1 MKKNLYNKLKLKANK
16 LRIKILSSI
25 NTAKKG
31 HIGGSLSC
39 LDILISLYY
48 SKVFNLGKKYIN
60 NSKKDY
66 FILSK
71 GHAAISLYSIFSDL
85 GFSKNYDLKNFNK
98 FPSYLT
104 EHPQLNKKL
113 PGIDFETGSLGNGV
127 GLASG
132 LGYALK
138 LKKKNNKVIVLI
150 GDGDLYEGSTWEA
163 LLFLSHLKLNNVIVL
178 IDRNKL
184 ITLGS
189 TENICKLEPLDKKL
203 SSFSF
208 NVHKVNGHN
217 FKDLIKL
224 QNRLKKKSNKPN
236 IVICDTIK
244 GKGINFIENEHTSHH
259 RVLNEK
265 EFKLAMEN
273 FNA

>member
-1 MKKNLYNKLKLKANK
+1 MKKNLHSNLRLKAK
-16 LRIKILSSI
+16 ELRKEILNSI
-25 NTAKKG
+25 NSAKKG
-31 HIGGSLSC
+31 HIGGSFSC
-39 LDILISLYY
+39 LDILISLFYA
-48 SKVFNLGKKYIN
+48 KVFNLGKKYIN
-60 NSKKDY
+60 NSNRDF

-71 GHAAISLYSIFSDL
+71 GHAAISLYSIFADL
-85 GFSKNYDLKNFNK
+85 GFSKNYNLKNFNK

-104 EHPQLNKKL
+104 EHPQLHKKL

-132 LGYALK
+132 LGHALK
-138 LKKKNNKVIVLI
+138 LKKKKNKIIVLI

-163 LLFLSHLKLNNVIVL
+163 LLFLSHLKLDNVIVL

-189 TENICKLEPLDKKL
+189 TENICRLEPLDKKL

-208 NVHKVNGHN
+208 NVHKVDGHN
-217 FKDLIKL
+217 FNDLIKL
-224 QNRLKKKSNKPN
+224 QNKLKKKSTKPN

-259 RVLNEK
+259 RILNNK
-265 EFKLAMEN
+265 EFKLAMED